1 MRFRFVILSLYIFT
15 ICFSVFGE
23 INFSFSHYKVE
34 DGLSQNTVHSIFQDS
49 YGFMWFGTDNG
60 LNKFDGSNFRIYRNN
75 PNDSSSLCA
84 NMVTVIYEDRDRNL
98 WVGNGY
104 NGLNLFDRERE
115 SFSRF
120 EKNLNDSTS
129 LGGNDIRTIYED
141 TKGCLWIGT
150 SGGGLNLFD
159 KKRHKFKQFKVQSNR
174 KNWIGSD
181 YVNSIVE
188 DGKGNLWIGSSE
200 GMIIYYD
207 RVKEQFENYI
217 VYPDYQG
224 DIRNSTYCHL
234 MLDEGKLWFGTE
246 VGLLYMDV
254 NTRKINHIK
263 SSAANYYIANY
274 PITSFVRYGA
284 DLLVIGTDHGGL
296 FLYDKRENKFIQH
309 LHNILNPKSIANN
322 QVFSLYLDRDKNL
335 WVGNFSGGIN
345 RLNVN
350 DTKFKTVLDGSTN
363 LPVSTGSVLGL
374 SEDKQGNIWIA
385 TDGNGVF
392 MLDQKSMKLSKPD
405 FLPSALNSVVAEIF
419 VDSKGIIWFGTYRE
433 GFVRFDPVRR
443 TVKQFIHKR
452 GDASS
457 LGGNNVW
464 SFCEDTQGNLYVGT
478 MGAGLHIMDPQTHKL
493 KRFVHNPNDLTSLC
507 NNDIFRLTLD
517 FDGRVWVGT
526 RNGLTSYDPESE
538 VFKHYDKS
546 GIYGSWIY
554 DIFLD
559 KANTLWVGTDMGLN
573 RLDRESGHFVYYG
586 EHEGLRGNAVMGILE
601 DDKGNI
607 WVSTNKGLSRFN
619 TVEKVFRN
627 YDASDG
633 LLSNEFNYTSQVRS
647 RNGNFYYG
655 GLNGFSFFNPE
666 SVKDNEV
673 IPPIYLTDFKI
684 FNKSMALEGPSSV
697 LSKSI
702 NLVDTIVLGYS
713 QSVITFEFAA
723 LNYVNNHKNQYAY
736 FLEGF
741 DQDWNY
747 INNKREV
754 TYTNLNPGEYTLRI
768 KGSNND
774 GGWNETGKKIILIIT
789 PPFYKSNWFYL
800 LEFFTIIGLIYL
812 YIIHRTRRLM
822 REKLLLQQA
831 VNERT
836 EKIESQKRELERHQ
850 NHLESE
856 IERRTY
862 ELKSAKEKAEE
873 SDRLKSAFLANMSH
887 EIRTPMNAIIGFSS
901 LLSDDDLSSEDK
913 HSFMQAITSNAEALM
928 ALIEDI
934 LDLSK
939 IEANQ
944 LELHNEWFSLNAFLS
959 ELDSVM
965 GMTKHKQEVKF
976 IVSNN
981 LSSLLLNLYSDS
993 RRVRQIL
1000 INLVSNAFKFTD
1012 KGYVLLD
1019 VSLLDHNLYFRV
1031 KDSGIG
1037 ISKENIPFIFDRFKK
1052 FASDDNRVFRGTGLG
1067 LSISLNLAHKMHG
1080 EITVSSILGEGSEFV
1095 LMLPVDFREQE

>member
-1 MRFRFVILSLYIFT
+1 MRFRLVILSLNIF
-15 ICFSVFGE
+15 ISSLSVYGE
-23 INFSFSHYKVE
+23 INLSFSHYKVE
-34 DGLSQNTVHSIFQDS
+34 DGLSQNTVHAIYQDS

-60 LNKFDGSNFRIYRNN
+60 LNKFDGSNFRIYRNK
-75 PNDSSSLCA
+75 PNDTTSLSA
-84 NMVTVIYEDRDRNL
+84 NMITVIYEDRERNL
-98 WVGNGY
+98 WIGNGY

-115 SFSRF
+115 SFTRF

-129 LGGNDIRTIYED
+129 LGGNDIRAIYED
-141 TKGCLWIGT
+141 TKGNLWIGT

-159 KKRHKFKQFKVQSNR
+159 KESQKFKQFRAQSYK
-174 KNWIGSD
+174 KNCIGSD

-207 RVKEQFENYI
+207 RTKELFENYV

-234 MLDEGKLWFGTE
+234 MLDEGKLWYGTE

-263 SSAANYYIANY
+263 SSTSNYNIADY

-296 FLYDKRENKFIQH
+296 FLYDKREDKFIQH
-309 LHNILNPKSIANN
+309 QHNILNPKSIANN

-335 WVGNFSGGIN
+335 WIGNFSGGIN
-345 RLNVN
+345 RLNVS
-350 DTKFKTVLDGSTN
+350 DTKFKTILNSTTN
-363 LPVSTGSVLGL
+363 LPEFTGSVLGL
-374 SEDKQGNIWIA
+374 SEDKQGNVWIA
-385 TDGNGVF
+385 TDGKGIFTLEVDK
-392 MLDQKSMKLSKPD
+392 LKLSKPN
-405 FLPSALNSVVAEIF
+405 FLPKSLSTVVAEIF

-433 GFVRFDPVRR
+433 GFVKYDPS
-443 TVKQFIHKR
+443 TKSFKQFLHQR
-452 GDASS
+452 GDTTS

-464 SFCEDTQGNLYVGT
+464 SFCEDTQGNLYIGT
-478 MGAGLHIMDPQTHKL
+478 MGAGMHIMDRATHKFRQFTN
-493 KRFVHNPNDLTSLC
+493 KTNDRHSLC
-507 NNDIFRLTLD
+507 NNDVFRLTLD
-517 FDGRVWVGT
+517 FDGRIWVGT
-526 RNGLTSYDPESE
+526 RNGLTLYDPESGL
-538 VFKHYDKS
+538 FKRYDQS
-546 GIYGSWIY
+546 GLYGSWIY
-554 DIFLD
+554 DVFLD
-559 KANTLWVGTDMGLN
+559 KSNTLWVGTDMGLN
-573 RLDRESGHFVYYG
+573 RFDRKTELFVHFGES
-586 EHEGLRGNAVMGILE
+586 EGLKGNAVMGILE
-601 DDKGNI
+601 DDKGNL
-607 WVSTNKGLSRFN
+607 WVSTNKGLSRYN
-619 TVEKVFRN
+619 TTEKIFRN

-647 RNGNFYYG
+647 KSGYFFYG

-666 SVKDNEV
+666 SVKDNEI

-684 FNKSMALEGPSSV
+684 FNKSLALNGPNSV
-697 LSKSI
+697 LNKNI
-702 NLVDTIVLGYS
+702 NLVDTIVLNYS

-723 LNYVNNHKNQYAY
+723 LNYVNNQKNQYAY

-741 DQDWNY
+741 DKDWNF

-754 TYTNLNPGEYTLRI
+754 TYTNLNPGEYILRI

-774 GGWNETGKKIILIIT
+774 GGWNEAGRNITIIIK
-789 PPFYKSNWFYL
+789 PPFYKTTWFYL
-800 LEFFTIIGLIYL
+800 LEIVSLIGLIYL
-812 YIIHRTRRLM
+812 YIIYRTMRLM
-822 REKLLLQQA
+822 KEKMHLQRA
-831 VNERT
+831 VEERT
-836 EKIESQKRELERHQ
+836 EKIELQKRELERHQ

-856 IERRTY
+856 IERRTF
-862 ELKSAKEKAEE
+862 ELKNAKDKAEE

-901 LLSDDDLSSEDK
+901 LLSDDDLSDDDK
-913 HSFMQAITSNAEALM
+913 YNFMHAITTNAEALM
-928 ALIEDI
+928 SLIEDI

-944 LELHNEWFSLNAFLS
+944 LELCNEWFSLNSFLS

-965 GMTKHKQEVKF
+965 AMTKRKQDVKF
-976 IVSNN
+976 IVSN
-981 LSSLLLNLYSDS
+981 SLATLVLNLYSDS

-1000 INLVSNAFKFTD
+1000 INLLSNAFKFTD

-1019 VSLLDHNLYFRV
+1019 VSLLDNMLYFRV

-1037 ISKENIPFIFDRFKK
+1037 ISSDNLPFIFDRFKK
-1052 FASDDNRVFRGTGLG
+1052 FASDENRVFGGTGLG

-1080 EITVSSILGEGSEFV
+1080 DIIVSSVLGEGSEFL
-1095 LMLPVDFREQE
+1095 LMLPIDFRAQE